1 MEKLLENN
9 AIKFTLMVSVLL
21 YLSIFFV
28 DKSLPIAYLLFFVT
42 SLIAIL
48 DHYTVKYLIQMKV
61 ENDRNFYNNYPKR
74 CCDWL
79 AEKLEAFLKCRR

>member
-28 DKSLPIAYLLFFVT
+28 DKSLPIAYLLFFCYLSYCNFR
-42 SLIAIL
+42 SLYGQIFNT
-48 DHYTVKYLIQMKV
+48 DESRK
-61 ENDRNFYNNYPKR
+61 
-74 CCDWL
+74 
-79 AEKLEAFLKCRR
+79 